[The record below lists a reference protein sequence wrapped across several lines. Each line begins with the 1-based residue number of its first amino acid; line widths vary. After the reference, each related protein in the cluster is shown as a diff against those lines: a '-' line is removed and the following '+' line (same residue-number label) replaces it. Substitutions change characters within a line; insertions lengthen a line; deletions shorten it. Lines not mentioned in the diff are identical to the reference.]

1 MALSADRNT
10 PRRDGRLRYMPVA
23 ASTKIYAGALVM
35 KNASVYATKGAT
47 ATVQVAVGRANESVD
62 NSSGTAG
69 AAFVTVEAG
78 EFKFKNSASTDLITI
93 ADVGVDCYIVD
104 DETVA
109 KTHATNTR
117 SIAGKV
123 TGVDADGVWVRV
135 GF

>member
-1 MALSADRNT
+1 
-10 PRRDGRLRYMPVA
+10 MPVA
-23 ASTKIYAGALVM
+23 DSTKIYAGALVM
-35 KNASVYATKGAT
+35 KNASGYATKGAT
-47 ATVQVAVGRANESVD
+47 ATGQVAVGRANESVD
-62 NSSGTAG
+62 NSSGAAG
-69 AAFVTVEAG
+69 AKFVTVEAG
-78 EFKFKNSASTDLITI
+78 EFKFKNSASADLITI

-123 TGVDADGVWVRV
+123 TGVDADGVWVRI